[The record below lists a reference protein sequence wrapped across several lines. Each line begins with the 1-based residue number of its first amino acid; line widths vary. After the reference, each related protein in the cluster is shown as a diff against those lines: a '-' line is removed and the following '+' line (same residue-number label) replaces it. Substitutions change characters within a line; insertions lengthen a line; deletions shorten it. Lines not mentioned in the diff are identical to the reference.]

1 MNHYDHKTIE
11 KKWQQVWESQNLFR
25 ADIDAKKKKYYV
37 LDMFPYPSGAGLH
50 VGHPEGYTAT
60 DIISRYKR
68 KQGFNVLHPMGW
80 DAFGLP
86 AENYAIKTGIH
97 PEKST
102 AKNIATFTEQI
113 KSLGFSYDWKRE
125 INTTDPS
132 YYKWSQWIFLEMYKK
147 GLLYEKEMQMSWC
160 STCKIVAANEE
171 VENGVHERCG
181 CSVEKRNMKQWMFK
195 ITKYADRLLEDLD
208 DLDWEER
215 IKEMQRNWI
224 GKSSGAEIQFKIVGH
239 ESCDLHVYT
248 TRPDTLFGCTY
259 MVLAPEHPFIQKI
272 IHADQKDT
280 VDTYIH
286 SALNKSEKERKQDE
300 KEKSGVFSGA
310 YAINPVNNK
319 KVPIWIADYV
329 LMGYGTGAI
338 MAVPAHD
345 ERDFEFA
352 TKYEIGIQ
360 EVITDIENPFQKS
373 GGRLVHSDFLNGLSV
388 SEAINVSIDW
398 LEEKGCGKRQT
409 NYKLRDWVFT
419 RQRYWGEPI
428 PLIHCKQC
436 GIVPLSEQELP
447 LKLPETDN
455 YHPTEDGKS
464 PLAQIDNWVNTSC
477 PQCKG
482 DAKRET
488 STMPNW
494 AGSSW
499 YWLRF
504 MDPQNNT
511 EAWSKDAEKYWGM
524 VDLYVGG
531 AEHAVLHLLYAR
543 FWHKVLYDLGHVSN
557 KEPFQKL
564 RNQGM
569 ILAFSYK
576 DTNGKYYHP
585 SEVEEK
591 DAVIL
596 LKNTNETLSKQIE
609 KMSKSKSNVVNPDE
623 VVEEYGA
630 DTLRLY
636 EMFMGPFEQTVVWDP
651 KGIVGVYRFLEKVWK
666 LSSRVSSCET
676 PIQDTSNPSSLTK
689 LLHKTIKKVRED
701 TENFKFNTAIA
712 SMMVFVNEALKEK
725 EIHSKIFEDFLQI
738 LNPYAPHIT
747 EELWSNLDHNTS
759 LVFQELPSFQ
769 EQFCTE
775 DTLKLAVQV
784 NGKLRDQIEVN
795 ISATKE
801 EILEQA
807 KASENVQKYLV
818 SELRKE
824 IYVPGKLVNFVV

>member
-1 MNHYDHKTIE
+1 MNPYDHKTIE
-11 KKWQQVWESQNLFR
+11 KKWQQVWESQNFFR

-102 AKNIATFTEQI
+102 ADNIATFTKQI

-125 INTTDPS
+125 INTTDS
-132 YYKWSQWIFLEMYKK
+132 DYYKWSQWIFLEMYKK

-181 CSVEKRNMKQWMFK
+181 NSVEKRNMKQWMFK

-224 GKSSGAEIQFKIVGH
+224 GKSSGAQVQFKIF
-239 ESCDLHVYT
+239 EKNEYDIQVYT

-259 MVLAPEHPFIQKI
+259 MVLAPEHSLVQKI
-272 IHADQKDT
+272 ITPEQKVKVESYIDHA
-280 VDTYIH
+280 
-286 SALNKSEKERKQDE
+286 SNKSEKERKQDE
-300 KEKSGVFSGA
+300 KEKSGVFTGA

-319 KVPIWIADYV
+319 KVPIWVADYV

-345 ERDFEFA
+345 ERDYEFA
-352 TKYEIGIQ
+352 EKYEISIQ

-373 GGRLVHSDFLNGLSV
+373 GGRLIHSDFLNGFSV
-388 SEAINVSIDW
+388 SEAIKVSIDW
-398 LEEKGCGKRQT
+398 LEEKGFGERQT

-428 PLIHCKQC
+428 PLVHCNDC
-436 GIVPLSEQELP
+436 GVVPIAESALP
-447 LKLPETDN
+447 LTLPETDN

-464 PLAQIDNWVNTSC
+464 PLAKLDDWVNTQC
-477 PQCKG
+477 PKCKG
-482 DAKRET
+482 EAKRET

-504 MDPQNNT
+504 MDPKNDK
-511 EAWSKDAEKYWGM
+511 EAWSKEAEKYWGM

-543 FWHKVLYDLGHVSN
+543 FWHKVLYDLGHVSH

-576 DTNGKYYHP
+576 DKNGKYYHP

-591 DAVIL
+591 DNKVIV
-596 LKNTNETLSKQIE
+596 KKTTIELSKQIE
-609 KMSKSKSNVVNPDE
+609 KMSKSKLNVVNPDE

-651 KGIVGVYRFLEKVWK
+651 KGIIGVYRFLEKVWK
-666 LSSRVSSCET
+666 LSLRVSKSEASL
-676 PIQDTSNPSSLTK
+676 QHTSGPSALTK

-712 SMMVFVNEALKEK
+712 SMMVFVNEALKEEK
-725 EIHSKIFEDFLQI
+725 IEVSIFEDFLQI
-738 LNPYAPHIT
+738 LNPYAPHMT
-747 EELWSNLDHNTS
+747 EELWLQLEHTS
-759 LVFQELPSFQ
+759 TLVFQPLPAFN
-769 EQFCTE
+769 EKFCEE
-775 DTLKLAVQV
+775 DGMKLAVQV
-784 NGKLRDQIEVN
+784 NGKLRDRIEVEVA
-795 ISATKE
+795 ATKE
-801 EILEQA
+801 EILEKA
-807 KASENVQKYLV
+807 KASENVKKYLV
-818 SELRKE
+818 SPLKKE
-824 IYVPGKLVNFVV
+824 IYVPGKLVSLVV